1 MSLLEV
7 KNLTFE
13 YGTGKFKNT
22 AINNVSFS
30 LEKGEIL
37 SIIGHTGSGKST
49 LAQTLNGLLKPK
61 SGEVCLDGENIFAN
75 SELLRKARF
84 RVGLVF
90 QYPEYQLF
98 EETVFKDISF
108 GPKNMRLDRDEIDR
122 RVFDA
127 SRFVGLC
134 AELLNKS
141 PFELSGGEKKRV
153 AIAGVLA
160 MEPEIL
166 ILDEP
171 TAGLDPGSGMSLIE
185 NLIKLRDE
193 KGTTIIIVS
202 HNMED
207 TARISDK
214 IMVMSKGENLMF
226 GTPKEI
232 FSQDK
237 RLSELSL
244 DIPQISRIM
253 KKLKQNG
260 YAVCDDIF
268 TVDDAVDELIGLLS
282 KEGACE

>member
-13 YGTGKFKNT
+13 YGTGKFGNL
-22 AINNVSFS
+22 ALNDVSFS

-49 LAQTLNGLLKPK
+49 LVQTLNGLLKPK
-61 SGEVCLDGENIFAN
+61 SGTVCLDGENIFSS

-98 EETVFKDISF
+98 EESVFKDISF
-108 GPKNMRLDRDEIDR
+108 GPKNMGFDKSEIDK

-127 SRFVGLC
+127 SNFVGLHS
-134 AELLNKS
+134 ELLDKS
-141 PFELSGGEKKRV
+141 PFELSGGEKRRA
-153 AIAGVLA
+153 AIAGILA
-160 MEPEIL
+160 MKPEIL

-171 TAGLDPGSGMSLIE
+171 TAGLDPGSGRSLIE
-185 NLIKLRDE
+185 NLIKLRYK

-202 HNMED
+202 HSMEN
-207 TARISDK
+207 TAKISDK
-214 IMVMSKGENLMF
+214 IMVMNGGKCEMF

-232 FSQDK
+232 FSQEE
-237 RLSELSL
+237 RLLELSL
-244 DIPQISRIM
+244 GIPQITYIM
-253 KKLKQNG
+253 KRLKKKG
-260 YAVCDDIF
+260 CAVRDDIL
-268 TVDDAVDELIGLLS
+268 TVDEAVVELVSLLS
-282 KEGACE
+282 KGENL

>member
-22 AINNVSFS
+22 ALSDVSFS

-49 LAQTLNGLLKPK
+49 LVQTLNGLLKPK
-61 SGEVCLDGENIFAN
+61 SGTVCLDGENIF
-75 SELLRKARF
+75 SSPEILRKTRF

-108 GPKNMRLDRDEIDR
+108 GPKNMGLDKNEIDR
-122 RVFDA
+122 RVFEAA
-127 SRFVGLC
+127 SFVGLRG
-134 AELLNKS
+134 ELLDKS
-141 PFELSGGEKKRV
+141 PFELSGGEKRRT
-153 AIAGVLA
+153 AIAGILA

-171 TAGLDPGSGMSLIE
+171 TAGLDPGSGRNLME

-193 KGTTIIIVS
+193 KGTTMLIVS
-202 HNMED
+202 HSMED

-214 IMVMSKGENLMF
+214 IMVMSVGKCKML
-226 GTPKEI
+226 GTPREI
-232 FSQDK
+232 FSQEEK
-237 RLSELSL
+237 LSELSL
-244 DIPQISRIM
+244 GIPQITRIM
-253 KKLKQNG
+253 KRLKQKG
-260 YAVCDDIF
+260 CAVRDDVL
-268 TVDDAVDELIGLLS
+268 TVDGAVGELMSLLS
-282 KEGACE
+282 KGGGL